1 MGRTG
6 DICREKS
13 LLNSMETRLVDD
25 RSSLLPLISD
35 MSQGRATLYARA
47 KDPNYFVI
55 IGEEF
60 PRTSYVK
67 DPIRRLGIVVD
78 AKEEPLI
85 EMAFQSNQILKGKRQ
100 WSITDQELDLMAWP
114 ISLNDDQPEVIL
126 TLDWAIPDSDRT
138 RQAIVLETSLE
149 LFKGTLR
156 ADNQIFRG
164 LDNQESFLILDDEGK
179 IIWANQAAEQLY
191 RPLGISQLIG
201 RWYYDRALS
210 LKSFARAKQSLHGIE
225 IEERSE
231 NRVWRNR
238 FIPVVSGGILKK
250 MIVLIAD
257 KTEVWQKEKEIQSQA
272 TIIQE
277 IHHRVKNNL
286 QTVSSLLSMQMRR
299 SNSDETKSALQDSIQ
314 RISSMALVHDILS
327 YQQDEQVELKE
338 IVERLLQITRQI
350 ALLDPN
356 ESPWRI
362 QGIPLYL
369 GSREATTL
377 GLILNEFVQNALS
390 HGKVNGKGLQIK
402 WDKVEDEI
410 HLCVSNQGNPLS
422 TEFSLEKDSH
432 LGLKIVQTLVQ
443 QDLQGRFQIRS
454 VGDETL
460 AEIWFERG
468 E

>member
-13 LLNSMETRLVDD
+13 LLNPTETRLVDD
-25 RSSLLPLISD
+25 RSGLLPLISD
-35 MSQGRATLYARA
+35 MSQGRVTLYARA
-47 KDPNYFVI
+47 KEPSSFVI

-67 DPIRRLGIVVD
+67 DPIRRLGFVVD
-78 AKEEPLI
+78 AKEEPLV

-114 ISLNDDQPEVIL
+114 ICLNDDQPEVIL

-156 ADNQIFRG
+156 ADSEIFRG
-164 LDNQESFLILDDEGK
+164 LDNQESFLILDSEGK
-179 IIWANQAAEQLY
+179 IIWANRAAEQLY

-210 LKSFARAKQSLHGIE
+210 LKGFTRAKQSLQGIE

-231 NRVWRNR
+231 HRVWKNR
-238 FIPVVSGGILKK
+238 FIPVLSKGIFKK
-250 MIVLIAD
+250 MIVLISD

-299 SNSDETKSALQDSIQ
+299 SNLEETKSALQDSIQ

-327 YQQDEQVELKE
+327 YQHDEQVELKE

-350 ALLDPN
+350 ALLDP
-356 ESPWRI
+356 SQTPWRI
-362 QGIPLYL
+362 QGTPLQL
-369 GSREATTL
+369 GSRQATAL
-377 GLILNEFVQNALS
+377 GLILNELVQNALS
-390 HGKVNGKGLQIK
+390 HGQANGKGLQIK
-402 WDKVEDEI
+402 WEKLEDQI
-410 HLCVSNQGNPLS
+410 HLCISNQGVILPA
-422 TEFSLEKDSH
+422 EFSLEKDSH

-443 QDLQGRFQIRS
+443 QDLQGRFLIHS
-454 VGDETL
+454 AGVETL
-460 AEIWFERG
+460 AEIWFKSG